1 MNYWTI
7 EKSLSFFVIFG
18 RFLLVFCHVR
28 EMRVIMVLVNRM
40 TINIGTIT
48 VNYIQYGEG
57 EDVVLLHGWGQNIQ
71 MMDPLGKK
79 LVNKRVTILDLPGFG
94 ETNEPDFVFDV
105 HDYTEFLHE
114 FLKQVQVKKPILIGH
129 SFGGRIAIC
138 YAAKYPV
145 EKLILFGAP
154 CIREEV
160 KPSLKVKVL
169 KTLKTVPGLNRLSE
183 VAKKFIGSSDYRNAT
198 PRMRDILVK
207 VVNEDLSKEAA
218 KISVPTLLI
227 WGSEDVAAPV
237 EDAKKMESLMKDAA
251 LIVLDGYTHYAY
263 LEALPRVVSI
273 LEHFI

>member
-1 MNYWTI
+1 M
-7 EKSLSFFVIFG
+7 
-18 RFLLVFCHVR
+18 
-28 EMRVIMVLVNRM
+28 
-40 TINIGTIT
+40 
-48 VNYIQYGEG
+48 
-57 EDVVLLHGWGQNIQ
+57 
-71 MMDPLGKK
+71 
-79 LVNKRVTILDLPGFG
+79 
-94 ETNEPDFVFDV
+94 
-105 HDYTEFLHE
+105 
-114 FLKQVQVKKPILIGH
+114 
-129 SFGGRIAIC
+129 
-138 YAAKYPV
+138 
-145 EKLILFGAP
+145 
-154 CIREEV
+154 
-160 KPSLKVKVL
+160 
-169 KTLKTVPGLNRLSE
+169 NRLSE